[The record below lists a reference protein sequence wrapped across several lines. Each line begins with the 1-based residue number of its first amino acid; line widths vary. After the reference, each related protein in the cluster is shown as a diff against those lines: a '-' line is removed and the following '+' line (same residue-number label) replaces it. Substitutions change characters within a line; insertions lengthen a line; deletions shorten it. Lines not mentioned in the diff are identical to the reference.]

1 MKVDLH
7 LHSNHS
13 KRPSQWVL
21 QKIACPESFS
31 EPEALMRLMQRQG
44 MSIFTLTD
52 HNTIGG
58 CLEIAH
64 LPGVF
69 ISEEVTTYFPE
80 DGCKVHV
87 VVYNIDETIH
97 QELQEVRQNIYQ
109 LTAYLQDRGIVHT
122 LAHPLFSVNDRLT
135 LDHFEKFLL
144 LFKNLELNGARDDFQ
159 NRVIRMVADNLT
171 RRDIEELADRH
182 NLEPTGSEPWIKGLT
197 GGSDDHSALHAGRM
211 VTEVPQADGIAEFL
225 AAVAQGRGRPVGRGA
240 EPVTLA
246 HNLYGIAYQYY
257 NSKFPLEKYAGRDVL
272 MLFLDRLLKPESH
285 ASPWLPIRLRGIF
298 SNRRKRLAASDKIQD
313 VIRHVGETTITDD
326 PELFRII
333 REGARV
339 GKKRD
344 EQWYAFVN
352 QAANKVMHRFGSEL
366 YAHLSGANVFS
377 IFSSIGAA
385 GSLYT
390 MLAPY
395 FVSYGL
401 FSRDRRLV
409 DRVARRFTPE
419 GVLKDRPLKVA
430 HFTDTFYEINGVAWT
445 LRQQAKLAEKN
456 GKDLTIV
463 TCAVDGGEAFDGR
476 VRNFQPIEVFDLPE
490 YPEMKL
496 FLPPILEML
505 RWVYDQ
511 EITYIHS
518 ATPGPVGL
526 VALAI
531 ARILKIPISGTYHTA
546 IPQYAKHLTGDDGIE
561 HLVWKYAIWY
571 YDQMEMIYV
580 PSHDTGHDLIA
591 KGIDP
596 AKVMLYPRGVDIEAY
611 HPRHRSGFFERRY
624 GLRGG
629 TKLLYVGRVSKEKNL
644 PLLVEC
650 FKTLCRVRD
659 DLQLVVVGQG
669 PWLEEMKAELTG
681 LPCTFTGYLRGQE
694 LAEAFAGADLFVFP
708 STTDTFGNVILE
720 AQASGLPVIV
730 TDQGGPLENMIPG
743 RTGLAVPGGD
753 AAALTGAIT
762 TLADQ
767 PLRLRQM
774 GKAARA
780 YMESRSFEAAF
791 TEHWNMYNREHTE
804 SEAAE
809 SPVAKAV

>member
-21 QKIACPESFS
+21 QKICCPESFS
-31 EPEALMRLMQRQG
+31 EPAALMRQMQRQG
-44 MSIFTLTD
+44 MSAFTLTD

-87 VVYNIDETIH
+87 VVYDIDENKH
-97 QELQEVRQNIYQ
+97 RELQEVRQNIHD
-109 LTAYLQDRGIVHT
+109 LTAYLRDQGLVHT
-122 LAHPLFSVNDRLT
+122 LAHPLFSVNDRLN
-135 LDHFEKFLL
+135 LEHFEKFLL

-159 NRVIRMVADNLT
+159 NRVIRMVAENLT
-171 RRDIEELADRH
+171 RRDIEELAERH
-182 NLEPTGSEPWIKGLT
+182 GLEPIGREPWVKGLT
-197 GGSDDHSALHAGRM
+197 GGSDDHSALHAARM
-211 VTEVPQADGIAEFL
+211 VTEVPRAQGIAEFL
-225 AAVAQGRGRPVGRGA
+225 TAVGQGRGRPVGRGS

-272 MLFLDRLLKPESH
+272 MLFLDRLLKPESQ
-285 ASPWLPIRLRGIF
+285 ASNWLPIKLRGF
-298 SNRRKRLAASDKIQD
+298 FGSRRRRLATSDKIQD
-313 VIRHVGETTITDD
+313 VIRYMGETTITDD
-326 PELFRII
+326 PELFGII
-333 REGARV
+333 REGARA
-339 GKKRD
+339 GRKRD
-344 EQWYAFVN
+344 EQWYTFVN

-366 YAHLSGANVFS
+366 YGHLSGANVFS

-401 FSRDRRLV
+401 FSRDRGLV
-409 DRVARRFTPE
+409 DRVARRFTPP
-419 GVLKDRPLKVA
+419 GVYAERPLKVA

-445 LRQQAKLAEKN
+445 LRQQARLAEEN

-463 TCAVDGGEAFDGR
+463 TCAEDDGETLAGR
-476 VRNFQPIEVFDLPE
+476 VRNFKPIEVFDLPE

-511 EITYIHS
+511 GINYIHS

-526 VALAI
+526 AALAI
-531 ARILKIPISGTYHTA
+531 ARMLKIPISGTYHTA
-546 IPQYAKHLTGDDGIE
+546 IPEYARHLTGDDAVE
-561 HLVWKYAIWY
+561 HLVWKYAVWY

-580 PSHDTGHDLIA
+580 PSHDTGAALA
-591 KGIDP
+591 EKGLDP
-596 AKVMLYPRGVDIEAY
+596 KKIRLYPRGVDTEAF
-611 HPRHRSGFFERRY
+611 HPRHRGGFYERRY
-624 GLRGG
+624 GLRGV

-644 PLLVEC
+644 PLLAGC
-650 FKTLCRVRD
+650 FKTLCGRID
-659 DLQLVVVGQG
+659 GLHLVVVGDG
-669 PWLEEMKAELTG
+669 PWLAEMQAELAG
-681 LPCTFTGYLRGQE
+681 RPCTFTGYLQGQD

-730 TDQGGPLENMIPG
+730 TDQGGPRENMIPG
-743 RTGLAVPGGD
+743 QTGLAVPGNDG
-753 AAALTGAIT
+753 AALIEA
-762 TLADQ
+762 LADLAEQ

-774 GKAARA
+774 GKAART
-780 YMESRSFEAAF
+780 YMESRSFKAAF
-791 TEHWNMYNREHTE
+791 REHWNMYSCEHADFTA
-804 SEAAE
+804 STD
-809 SPVAKAV
+809 PVAKAV

>member
-31 EPEALMRLMQRQG
+31 EPKALMRQMRQQG
-44 MSIFTLTD
+44 MSAFTLTD

-64 LPGVF
+64 LPEVF

-87 VVYNIDETIH
+87 VVYNIDEAIH
-97 QELQEVRQNIYQ
+97 GELQKVRKNIYE
-109 LTAYLQDRGIVHT
+109 LTAYLEAKGLVHT

-135 LDHFEKFLL
+135 LEHFEKFLL
-144 LFKNLELNGARDDFQ
+144 LFKNLELNGARDDYQ
-159 NRVIRMVADNLT
+159 NRVIRLVAENLT
-171 RRDIEELADRH
+171 RQDIEELSERH
-182 NLEPTGSEPWIKGLT
+182 GLEPLGRDPWVKGLT

-211 VTEVPQADGIAEFL
+211 FTEAPQARDLPEFL
-225 AAVAQGRGRPVGRGA
+225 AAVAAGRGRPMGRGA

-257 NSKFPLEKYAGRDVL
+257 HAKFPLEKYAGRDVL

-285 ASPWLPIRLRGIF
+285 NSAWLPIRLRNIF
-298 SNRRKRLAASDKIQD
+298 SNRRKRLAASNKVQD
-313 VIRHVGETTITDD
+313 VIRHVGETTITGN

-333 REGARV
+333 RDGARV
-339 GKKRD
+339 GRKRD
-344 EQWYAFVN
+344 EHWYTFVN
-352 QAANKVMHRFGSEL
+352 QAANQVMRRFGAEL
-366 YAHLSGANVFS
+366 YGHLSGANVFS

-401 FSRDRRLV
+401 FGRDRPLV
-409 DRVARRFTPE
+409 NRVARRFIPE
-419 GVLKDRPLKVA
+419 DGRERPLKVA

-445 LRQQAKLAEKN
+445 LRQQAALAQKN

-463 TCAVDGGEAFDGR
+463 TCAVDGAEPWEGP
-476 VRNFQPIEVFDLPE
+476 VKNFQAIEVFDFPE

-505 RWVYDQ
+505 RWVYDA
-511 EITYIHS
+511 EINYIHS

-531 ARILKIPISGTYHTA
+531 ARMLKIPISGTYHTA
-546 IPQYAKHLTGDDGIE
+546 IPQYAKHLTGDDAVE
-561 HLVWKYAIWY
+561 HLVWKYAVWY
-571 YDQMEMIYV
+571 YDQMEMVYV
-580 PSHDTGHDLIA
+580 PSHDTGRELMA

-596 AKVMLYPRGVDIEAY
+596 AKIQLYPRGVDIESY
-611 HPRHRSGFFERRY
+611 HPGHRNGNFERKY
-624 GLRGG
+624 GLRG
-629 TKLLYVGRVSKEKNL
+629 TTRLLYVGRVSKEKNL

-650 FKTLCRVRD
+650 FKSLSARNQTLH
-659 DLQLVVVGQG
+659 LVVVGDG
-669 PWLEEMKAELTG
+669 PWLEEMKAELAG
-681 LPCTFTGYLRGQE
+681 LPCTFTGYLKGQE
-694 LAEAFAGADLFVFP
+694 LAEAFAGSDLFVFP

-730 TDQGGPLENMIPG
+730 TDQGGPRENMIPDE
-743 RTGLAVPGGD
+743 TGLAVAGNN
-753 AAALTGAIT
+753 AAALSEAVGDLINR
-762 TLADQ
+762 

-774 GKAARA
+774 AKAARA

-791 TEHWNMYNREHTE
+791 QEHWNMYTREADEHPQT
-804 SEAAE
+804 AG
-809 SPVAKAV
+809 PLAKAV